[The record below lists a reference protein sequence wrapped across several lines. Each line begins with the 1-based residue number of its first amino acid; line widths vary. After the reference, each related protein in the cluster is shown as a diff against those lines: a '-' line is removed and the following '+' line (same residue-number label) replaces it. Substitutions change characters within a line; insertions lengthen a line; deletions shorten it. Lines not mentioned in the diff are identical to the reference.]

1 MYVFCVCLSIVV
13 FNTYCVVFLF
23 CFVVL
28 FLRLVY
34 PMLPASLNFPYLI
47 ATSVFSNVYFLW
59 YDSLGLS
66 NNNVDIVFSAHGR
79 FWNSF
84 NQVHSREKNA
94 RSVT

>member
-1 MYVFCVCLSIVV
+1 MPPSSHVKEPSVTTQYQHYAHDE

-66 NNNVDIVFSAHGR
+66 NNNVDIVFSAHGA
-79 FWNSF
+79 FLEF
-84 NQVHSREKNA
+84 L
-94 RSVT
+94 